1 MIFWP
6 CCCDKDCSCIGCAT
20 LKIEG
25 ASSHPDYGTSD
36 VYTELA
42 YNRTVVMWDKDN
54 STDTPF
60 DLLGTPGDCGDDYTN
75 YPGTKCKGQSFAC
88 CSAHYYDDT
97 IEPVP
102 MVVGG
107 VTQTPPTPEAG
118 SDCFPALSCFYDV
131 SQPTIWLTKPEQP
144 THHYYVDTS
153 GYVWLAIVSYEFVE
167 ALQALRP
174 HWIFIYKSSEVVDCQ
189 TITSVGAGTL
199 FTMTAVCD
207 GLAAGV
213 EDCSAILVPLLDLSA
228 ATITLKVYPQAV
240 NCCNLED
247 PAFDPCNDDE
257 GACGADVPCDACPDG
272 VASNRYLIEIEGAGD
287 SATGCDCSLL
297 NGSYVLDHAGVGLLC
312 CYEVCTNVD
321 MPCDSGFIIS
331 NVKSIKIR
339 LCFGLITGPFDP
351 SQVFG
356 VSGVVYG
363 YTDLGCTSTSEILLT
378 FEKGFWNIVGGV
390 PQPPYPGAPSDCV
403 NINRYELTETNFGC
417 DATNLRIYLTAI

>member
-107 VTQTPPTPEAG
+107 YTQTPPTPEAG

-153 GYVWLAIVSYEFVE
+153 GHVWLAIVSYEFVE

-240 NCCNLED
+240 NCCSLED

-257 GACGADVPCDACPDG
+257 GLCASDVPCLQCKDG
-272 VASNRYLIEIEGAGD
+272 IASSRYVVEIEGLGD
-287 SATGCDCSLL
+287 GASPLCECSLL
-297 NGSYVLDHAGVGLLC
+297 NGTYILENRVFNGVIDPCCFETCVPVAIECGDPDWQYVKVAFCFGSLFDPTDPTPVYGIGGYVHLC
-312 CYEVCTNVD
+312 TLPDCQGCS
-321 MPCDSGFIIS
+321 SGAIIEFE
-331 NVKSIKIR
+331 KSI
-339 LCFGLITGPFDP
+339 
-351 SQVFG
+351 
-356 VSGVVYG
+356 
-363 YTDLGCTSTSEILLT
+363 
-378 FEKGFWNIVGGV
+378 
-390 PQPPYPGAPSDCV
+390 PGMDCV
-403 NINRYELTETNFGC
+403 NINRARATANAFGC
-417 DATNLRIYLTAI
+417 DSSNLNIYITAI